1 MADGTPITRGRM
13 SVAAMTTAP
22 AAATA
27 TDETVATVNQDG
39 VVTGMKKGKTFINV
53 ETDNGKTAYCK
64 LTVTAA
70 EPASIELPK
79 SVTVTVGGTLTLMPT
94 ITPADAET
102 TLTWK
107 SDDESVAR
115 IDANGVLTGVAEGLA
130 LVTVST
136 SNGLTSNACKVTV
149 EPDPSGISTVMMD
162 GKVDAPVDSLSGQ
175 RLTAPRKGVNIIGG
189 KKRVVK

>member
-1 MADGTPITRGRM
+1 
-13 SVAAMTTAP
+13 
-22 AAATA
+22 
-27 TDETVATVNQDG
+27 
-39 VVTGMKKGKTFINV
+39 MKKGKTFIKV

-70 EPASIELPK
+70 EPVSIELPK

-115 IDANGVLTGVAEGLA
+115 VDANGVLAGVAEGLA
-130 LVTVST
+130 IVTVST
-136 SNGLTSNACKVTV
+136 SNGLTSNACKVKV
-149 EPDPSGISTVMMD
+149 EPDPSGINMVMMD
-162 GKVDAPVDSLSGQ
+162 EKTVVPIYSPSGQ
-175 RLTAPRKGVNIIGG
+175 RVATPRKGINIVGG
-189 KKRVVK
+189 KKVIVK